1 MQKSVKINEDTYKIL
16 VKIKEELR
24 IPIVSSIDL
33 AVEKYAHEKGVK

>member
-24 IPIVSSIDL
+24 IPIVSFHLLI
-33 AVEKYAHEKGVK
+33 